1 MLAWPN
7 IAIWSMTRMSK
18 SNSHADEPT
27 VVSDTDLSRAWAR
40 IFLRILDGRGSEVSP
55 LVLSLGGFDEEGRL
69 SETASVRQALDQ
81 VLEQKRKISV
91 EDVAYTIFP
100 ERLWLIAGRDRT
112 RLFALYKGVYPR
124 YVAMN
129 RRANGRGLYFER
141 LTMFGDAVRCDGNQ
155 LEWIL
160 SQYSTRSGIRDS
172 MFQAAVFDPVR
183 DHIKDARVGFPCLQH
198 VSFVPT
204 GDGLVVNAF
213 YATQYVF
220 DKAYGNYLGLTQLGA
235 FMAREM
241 GLRLARLNVTVG
253 VAKLDGV
260 SKSDASLKPII
271 AAARAALAT
280 PSTIPA
286 HPAVAPVAAGAAS

>member
-1 MLAWPN
+1 
-7 IAIWSMTRMSK
+7 MTRMSK
-18 SNSHADEPT
+18 SNSHAVEPT
-27 VVSDTDLSRAWAR
+27 VVCDHDLSRAWASV
-40 IFLRILDGRGSEVSP
+40 FLRILDGRGSEVSP
-55 LVLSLGGFDEEGRL
+55 LVLSLSGFDDQGGV
-69 SETASVRQALDQ
+69 SEIAPVRQALDQ
-81 VLEQKRKISV
+81 VLTQKRKISV

-100 ERLWLIAGRDRT
+100 ERLWQIAGRDRT
-112 RLFALYKGVYPR
+112 RLFELYKGVYPR

-141 LTMFGDAVRCDGNQ
+141 LTMYGDDVPCEGNQ

-160 SQYSTRSGIRDS
+160 SQYNSRSGVRDS
-172 MFQAAVFDPVR
+172 MFQAAVFDPAR
-183 DHIKDARVGFPCLQH
+183 DHIKNARVGFPCLQH

-220 DKAYGNYLGLTQLGA
+220 DKAYGNYLGLAQLGA

-241 GLRLARLNVTVG
+241 DLRLARLNVTVG

-260 SKSDASLKPII
+260 SKNDASLKAII

-280 PSTIPA
+280 PSTAPA
-286 HPAVAPVAAGAAS
+286 MSSIALVAAGAAS